1 MKSALLATLFNAAAL
16 LSAVAFVSVAQA
28 QPLPSGVQKKAS
40 MGGITEY
47 DFPNGLRVLLYPDAS
62 NPKIT
67 VNMTYLVGS
76 RHEGYGESGMAH
88 LLEHLNFILTTG
100 GRDIK
105 KELTGH
111 GASWNGSTSDD
122 RTNYYETFTASDDNL
137 RWALSLEADRMVRMR
152 MDKSLLDT
160 EMTVVRNEFERGE
173 NSPQRV
179 LSERVSATAYLW
191 HNYGKSTIGSR
202 EDIERVPIDRLAAF
216 YRKYYQP
223 DNAVL
228 AVAGKIDEVKTLQL
242 VADSCGAIPRPARKL
257 DQDYTVEPMQD
268 GERFVALRR
277 VGDGQELMMAYHIP
291 AASHPDFA
299 ALEVMAGI
307 MSGGGGGRGG
317 FGGGG
322 GGGTGRLTK
331 ALVDNKKAISA
342 RMSAEQTHD
351 PGLVMVT
358 AGLSNDQSL
367 DEARKIMI
375 DTVEGLPKEPPTKDE
390 VERVKQRLLRAT
402 ENSMTDS
409 QMLGLG
415 LSEWAARGDWRLMF
429 LTRDRI
435 AKVTSEDVVRVA
447 KAYLKES
454 NRTVGEFIPTAQPDR
469 AAIPATPDLEALFK
483 DYKSELTISQ
493 GESFDPT
500 PANIESRI
508 IRAKLPNGMK
518 LAVVPRQTRG
528 ATVEAVVEL
537 HFGDA
542 QSLAGKTAVAQ
553 IAGGLLMR
561 GTRNKSRQ
569 QIQDEMDKLNARIM
583 VTGGGGGGMGGGRG
597 GRGGPVTTS
606 SASSATASIQTTA
619 GNLPAALRLAIE
631 MMREPAFSES
641 DFEQVKQQRIAGVEA
656 NRKEPGSLATEALQA
671 HLSPYPR
678 GDVRHV
684 ATVEE
689 QIEDLKAVTLD
700 KVRQFHS
707 TFYGASHGEMVVLG
721 PVDPKKVQ
729 QAASELLGAWNS
741 KPAYARVVSA
751 YQPVSPINQRIDT
764 PDKTNATFE
773 AAIRIKMS
781 EKDADYPAMVLANQ
795 MFGASLGS
803 RMPNRIRNVEGLS
816 YSVSSRFTAPVEG
829 DAAVFSASAISA
841 PQNTAKVESS
851 FVDELRNTLKSGFTA
866 EEVATAKKAYHE
878 LRTVARSQDAA
889 LARTIL
895 SHEQFDR
902 TMKWDE
908 QLDARIDALTVEQ
921 INAAFRRNVDPAAL
935 SIVKAGDFK

>member
-1 MKSALLATLFNAAAL
+1 MKLALFASLLGTTALLTIAAA
-16 LSAVAFVSVAQA
+16 QT
-28 QPLPSGVQKKAS
+28 LPPGVQKKAS

-76 RHEGYGESGMAH
+76 RHEGYGETGMAH
-88 LLEHLNFILTTG
+88 LLEHLNFILTTN

-111 GASWNGSTSDD
+111 GASWNGSTNND
-122 RTNYYETFTASDDNL
+122 RTNYYETFTANDENL
-137 RWALSLEADRMVRMR
+137 RWALSLEADRMVKMR
-152 MDKSLLDT
+152 MEKALLDT

-179 LSERVSATAYLW
+179 LSERVSSTAFLW

-228 AVAGKIDEVKTLQL
+228 VVAGRIDESAALKF
-242 VADSCGAIPRPARKL
+242 VAETCGAVPKPTRKL
-257 DQDYTVEPMQD
+257 DPDYTVEPVQD
-268 GERFVALRR
+268 GQRYVELRR
-277 VGDGQELMMAYHIP
+277 VGDGKEIIIAYHIP
-291 AASHPDFA
+291 AAGHPDVA
-299 ALEVMAGI
+299 PLEVLAGI

-322 GGGTGRLTK
+322 SGTGRLYK
-331 ALVDNKKAISA
+331 ALVDNKKALSA
-342 RMSAEQTHD
+342 RMYSEQSHD
-351 PGLVMVT
+351 PSLAAVS
-358 AGLSNDQSL
+358 AGLSNEQSL
-367 DEARKIMI
+367 DEVRKIMI
-375 DTVEGLPKEPPTKDE
+375 DTVEGFVKEPPTKDE
-390 VERVKQRLLRAT
+390 VERVKQRLLRST

-415 LSEWAARGDWRLMF
+415 LSEWAARGDWRLLF
-429 LTRDRI
+429 LNRDRV
-435 AKVTSEDVVRVA
+435 AKVTPDDVVRVA
-447 KAYLKES
+447 KAYFKES
-454 NRTVGEFIPTAQPDR
+454 NRTVGEFIPTPAPDR

-483 DYKSELTISQ
+483 GYKSELTVSQ

-508 IRAKLPNGMK
+508 IRSKLPNGMK
-518 LAVVPRQTRG
+518 LVVLPRQTRG
-528 ATVEAVVEL
+528 GTVEAVVEL

-561 GTRNKSRQ
+561 GTRNKTRQ
-569 QIQDEMDKLNARIM
+569 QVQDEMDRLNARIM
-583 VTGGGGGGMGGGRG
+583 VTGGGGGDFGGGRRG
-597 GRGGPVTTS
+597 GRGGPMATS
-606 SASSATASIQTTA
+606 SVSSATASIQTTA
-619 GNLPAALRLAIE
+619 ANLPAALKLAVE
-631 MMREPAFSES
+631 MLREPAFNDN
-641 DFEQVKQQRIAGVEA
+641 DFEQVKQQRIAGIEA
-656 NRKEPGSLATEALQA
+656 NRSEPSSLATETLQA
-671 HLSPYPR
+671 HISPYPR

-684 ATVEE
+684 ATVDE
-689 QIEDLKAVTLD
+689 QIADLKAVTLES
-700 KVRQFHS
+700 VRQFHS
-707 TFYGASHGEMVVLG
+707 TFYGASHGEMVILG
-721 PVDPKKVQ
+721 PVDPK
-729 QAASELLGAWNS
+729 QAQAGAADALGAWNS
-741 KPAYARVVSA
+741 KPAYSRINSA
-751 YQPVSPINQRIDT
+751 YQSISPMNKRIDT

-781 EKDADYPAMVLANQ
+781 ENDADYPAMVLANQ
-795 MFGASLGS
+795 MFGGSLGS

-829 DAAVFSASAISA
+829 DAAVFNASAISA
-841 PQNTAKVESS
+841 PQNTPKVEAS
-851 FVDELRNTLKSGFTA
+851 FVDELKKTLKGGFTP
-866 EEVATAKKAYHE
+866 EEVATAKKAYRE
-878 LRTVARSQDAA
+878 SRIVARSQEAA

-895 SHEQFDR
+895 TDEQYDR
-902 TMKWDE
+902 TLKWDE
-908 QLDARIDALTVEQ
+908 QLDAKIAALTADQ
-921 INAAFRRNVDPAAL
+921 INAAFRRNIDPAAL
-935 SIVKAGDFK
+935 SIVTAGDFK

>member
-1 MKSALLATLFNAAAL
+1 MKSALLASLISAGAFLAL
-16 LSAVAFVSVAQA
+16 AQV
-28 QPLPSGVQKKAS
+28 QNLPAGVQKKAS

-47 DFPNGLRVLLYPDAS
+47 DYPNGLRVLLFPDAS
-62 NPKIT
+62 NPKVT

-88 LLEHLNFILTTG
+88 LLEHLNFILTTN

-105 KELTGH
+105 KELTSH

-122 RTNYYETFTASDDNL
+122 RTNYYETFTASDENV
-137 RWALSLEADRMVRMR
+137 RWALGLEADRMVNMR
-152 MDKSLLDT
+152 MEKSLLDT

-179 LSERVSATAYLW
+179 LSERVAATAYLW

-228 AVAGKIDEVKTLQL
+228 AIAGRIDESKTLKL
-242 VADSCGAIPRPARKL
+242 VADTCGAIPHPTRKL
-257 DQDYTVEPMQD
+257 DQDYTVEPVQD
-268 GERFVALRR
+268 GQRFVELRR
-277 VGDGQELMMAYHIP
+277 VGDGQELIVAYHVP

-299 ALEVMAGI
+299 ALEVLAGI
-307 MSGGGGGRGG
+307 MSGGGGRGG
-317 FGGGG
+317 FGGGS
-322 GGGTGRLTK
+322 GTGRLYK

-342 RMSAEQTHD
+342 RMSAEQEHD
-351 PGLVMVT
+351 PSLAMVS

-367 DEARKIMI
+367 EEARKIMI
-375 DTVEGLPKEPPTKDE
+375 ETVEGLPKEPPTKDE

-429 LTRDRI
+429 LNRDRI
-435 AKVTSEDVVRVA
+435 AKVTPDDVVRVA

-469 AAIPATPDLEALFK
+469 AVIPATPDLETLFNG
-483 DYKSELTISQ
+483 YKSELTISQ

-500 PANIESRI
+500 PANIENRLTRS
-508 IRAKLPNGMK
+508 KLPNGMK
-518 LAVVPRQTRG
+518 LAILPRQTRG
-528 ATVEAVVEL
+528 GMVEAVIEL

-542 QSLAGKTAVAQ
+542 ESLAGKNAAAQ

-561 GTRNKSRQ
+561 GTRNKTRQ
-569 QIQDEMDKLNARIM
+569 QIQDEMDRLNARIM
-583 VTGGGGGGMGGGRG
+583 VSGGGGDMGGGRRG
-597 GRGGPVTTS
+597 GRGGSTT
-606 SASSATASIQTTA
+606 ASSISTASASIQTTA
-619 GNLPAALRLAIE
+619 ANLTAALRLAVE
-631 MMREPAFSES
+631 MLREPAFNES
-641 DFEQVKQQRIAGVEA
+641 DFEQIKQQRIAGVEA
-656 NRKEPGSLATEALQA
+656 NRKEPSSLATEALQA
-671 HLSPYPR
+671 HISPYPR
-678 GDVRHV
+678 SDVRHV

-689 QIEDLKAVTLD
+689 EIEDLKAVTLAS
-700 KVRQFHS
+700 VRQFHS
-707 TFYGASHGEMVVLG
+707 AFYGASHGEMVVLG
-721 PVDPKKVQ
+721 PVDPKQTQK
-729 QAASELLGAWNS
+729 AAAELLGGWNS
-741 KPAYARVVSA
+741 APPYTPIVSS
-751 YQPVSPINQRIDT
+751 YQLIAPINRRIDT

-773 AAIRIKMS
+773 AAIRLKMS
-781 EKDADYPAMVLANQ
+781 ESDADYPAMVLANE
-795 MFGASLGS
+795 MFGGSLGS

-816 YSVSSRFTAPVEG
+816 YSVSSRFAAPVKG

-841 PQNTAKVESS
+841 PQNTAKVEAS
-851 FVDELRNTLKSGFTA
+851 FVDELRKTLKTGFTA
-866 EEVATAKKAYHE
+866 DEVATAKKAYLE
-878 LRTVARSQDAA
+878 QRTVARSQEGA

-895 SHEQFDR
+895 TDEQHNR
-902 TMKWDE
+902 TLKWDE
-908 QLDARIDALTVEQ
+908 DLDARIQALTLDQ